1 MKYNKL
7 YIGNCFKIR
16 IIQENNKYFSNY
28 LKRSNW
34 FQLKR
39 KLKVLIIDVKFTKI
53 DKLIG

>member
-39 KLKVLIIDVKFTKI
+39 KLKVFIIDVKFTKI